1 MKTIVTLSLL
11 FISFLSYSQTDSLFQ
26 YRIGIKDITTIGS
39 AKLVQEP
46 LTDLFR
52 TTPTFQSDLGTFIFE
67 SKQDIDRQ
75 QLLAILPQSYNNITY
90 FKKSQI
96 KVESSQ

>member
-1 MKTIVTLSLL
+1 MKTILTLSLL
-11 FISFLSYSQTDSLFQ
+11 FISLFSYSQTDSVYQ

-46 LTDLFR
+46 LTDLFL
-52 TTPTFQSDLGTFIFE
+52 TTPIFQQDMGTFIFE
-67 SKQDIDRQ
+67 SKQDVNREEVF
-75 QLLAILPQSYNNITY
+75 AILPQGFNNITY

-96 KVESSQ
+96 KVETSN